1 MKRLLLSL
9 CLIVLAAPLAFA
21 QEDGSDGTTWSLIPS
36 ITIPE
41 DTLRRGTNGA
51 KIADFHGV
59 AVDARGNVWLQSH
72 RPIENLTLTE
82 DLQINNNTTTVKAGE
97 QLGVTGL
104 YCLTPEGNSC
114 GDFSPLLTLKDDTGA
129 TVDTLGL
136 FYRGV
141 VDSTGNKKYESMT
154 GRGLRASPDGETIY
168 ASFGS
173 ILYAIDASDGTKVG
187 SRETFGGSLTSP
199 GVDAAGNVYVAAVL
213 SGSPGA
219 VYSADLSREVETF
232 DANVPAIGRAM
243 DVSDD
248 GLTVLVPRFT
258 VNYTLMY
265 TRPDAFSPFGAPDTV
280 LIGLA
285 PESIAFHPTNGRV
298 YVGSG
303 RPERVEANNTAFG
316 NNYTPL
322 VWYGFN
328 VSDLSGDTPNPAPVD
343 SLLWPSTQDTRG
355 IEFSP
360 DGMRAYG
367 IGFDSELGLA
377 VYTAS
382 TGTSV
387 TLRDEV
393 PTGTVVRNAPN
404 PFSGSTTITFELTQ
418 AGAVTLSVY
427 DLLGREVATLVDDV
441 MPAATFDATF
451 DASALPAG
459 TYLYRLVTEGGTD
472 TGTMTV
478 LR

>member
-1 MKRLLLSL
+1 MKRLILSL
-9 CLIVLAAPLAFA
+9 CVLLGAVTFA
-21 QEDGSDGTTWSLIPS
+21 EAQTTTWSLIED

-59 AVDARGNVWLQSH
+59 AVDASGNIWLQSH
-72 RPIENLTLTE
+72 RPIENITLTE
-82 DLQINNNTTTVKAGE
+82 DLQINNTVETVKAGE
-97 QLGVTGL
+97 DLAVTGL
-104 YCLTPEGNSC
+104 YCITPDGEPC
-114 GDFSPLLTLKDDTGA
+114 GDFSPLLTLQDDTGA
-129 TVDTLGL
+129 MVDTLGI

-141 VDSTGNKKYESMT
+141 VDSTGNKKYETMT
-154 GRGLRASPDGETIY
+154 GRGLRASVDGETIY
-168 ASFGS
+168 AAFGS

-232 DANVPAIGRAM
+232 DSNVPDIGRAM

-248 GLTVLVPRFT
+248 GLTVMVPRFT
-258 VNYTLMY
+258 GNYVLKY
-265 TRPDAFSPFGAPDTV
+265 TRPDAFSAFGTPDTV
-280 LIGLA
+280 LLGFA
-285 PESIAFHPTNGRV
+285 AESIAFHPTNGRV
-298 YVGSG
+298 YLDSG
-303 RPERVEANNTAFG
+303 NPGRVEANNAAFG
-316 NNYTPL
+316 NNYTEL

-328 VSDLSGDTPNPAPVD
+328 VDELTSETPNPAPVD
-343 SLLWPSTQDTRG
+343 SLVWPSTEFQRG
-355 IEFSP
+355 IEFSS
-360 DGMRAYG
+360 DGETAYA

-377 VYTAS
+377 VFEAS
-382 TGTSV
+382 TETSI
-387 TLRDEV
+387 TQRDEL

-404 PFSGSTTITFELTQ
+404 PFSGTTTITFELTQ

-451 DASALPAG
+451 DATGLPAG

-472 TGTMTV
+472 SGTMTV